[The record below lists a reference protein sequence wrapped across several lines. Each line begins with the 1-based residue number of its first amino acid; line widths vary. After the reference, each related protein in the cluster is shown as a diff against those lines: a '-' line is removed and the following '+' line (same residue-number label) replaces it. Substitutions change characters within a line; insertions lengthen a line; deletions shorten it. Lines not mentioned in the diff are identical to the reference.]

1 MLKSV
6 PLRALLKFERTG
18 EFTRYILRLTDG
30 EKRPFIPVITR

>member
-30 EKRPFIPVITR
+30 EKDLLSQ